1 MRTRS
6 TATSKV
12 FTRLLGSLALLIF
25 FYPENDNFLSVRRSI
40 LCKSKEQICPY
51 SINIVS
57 TGEIETGPEYE
68 GVLSNVFSSRAVSQI
83 LDFFLDHKEFDYSPG
98 EIAKKTGLS
107 FRTIFRELP
116 HLEKNQLVYI
126 SRKIGKTTMYR
137 LNTDFQAVTF
147 IEKFAFEMSQLQTKE
162 TDSYLKKKEYLG

>member
-1 MRTRS
+1 MD
-6 TATSKV
+6 V
-12 FTRLLGSLALLIF
+12 
-25 FYPENDNFLSVRRSI
+25 
-40 LCKSKEQICPY
+40 
-51 SINIVS
+51 VS
-57 TGEIETGPEYE
+57 ADEIQTGPEYE

-126 SRKIGKTTMYR
+126 SRKIGKTNMYR
-137 LNTDFQAVTF
+137 LNSDFQAVTF
-147 IEKFAFEMSQLQTKE
+147 IEKFAFEVSQLQIKE
-162 TDSYLKKKEYLG
+162 PDSYLKKQGIPRIE